1 MGDEIWFE
9 SEIKDTSIPAEESVQ
24 EQVSPAEEIPEQGT
38 AVIPEVSEIA
48 CYMPNELNINY
59 LGEWVVKIGN
69 LCYWISVRGKDN
81 KVMITYNI
89 DPDGLHPDHFTECSN
104 DMVPWKILD
113 MFQKKLSTDIMRLDS
128 MMNNLITNKGML
140 NRLFNF
146 AETNKTS
153 NTKELAYEVSE
164 YTEEDAHKDK
174 ELETMKA
181 QNQTTKLSGHQK
193 KARAKKKT
201 AKKAKK
207 KSKSR

>member
-1 MGDEIWFE
+1 
-9 SEIKDTSIPAEESVQ
+9 
-24 EQVSPAEEIPEQGT
+24 
-38 AVIPEVSEIA
+38 
-48 CYMPNELNINY
+48 
-59 LGEWVVKIGN
+59 
-69 LCYWISVRGKDN
+69 
-81 KVMITYNI
+81 
-89 DPDGLHPDHFTECSN
+89 
-104 DMVPWKILD
+104 

-193 KARAKKKT
+193 KARAKKK
-201 AKKAKK
+201 AAK